1 MNETDPDGHE
11 FRLVGYDMSGMHLE
25 LLDVGVVDPDVGNCK
40 GITQR
45 QPESHSVLVTEVNL
59 S

>member
-1 MNETDPDGHE
+1 M
-11 FRLVGYDMSGMHLE
+11 VSKSGTYLSHRKYRYNRATA
-25 LLDVGVVDPDVGNCK
+25 GFYK